1 MVSSLKPGTVD
12 VHGTV
17 GHEIIQSPE
26 TRPDIISS
34 AYCLPVM
41 SLPSSQRS
49 NVNAK
54 SAHQEFNV
62 HMEDLRRRSRKKEI
76 EYHRMLANQSA
87 DNARLERRQRQ
98 IRQMCEQYFEMK
110 AKKSERSGEV
120 DAAKGYRQPNR
131 QLVSPAET
139 AQLLS
144 TDCPSD
150 SIDFVIPPNKRRKPS
165 SNQPGSSS
173 EISNGAPDAVTSAG
187 ASAENATGKPEQPIA
202 NESELKYD
210 LSDFNLASS
219 FVSDLN
225 LPADVIEDVCQSF
238 PGDFDSILTADFLN
252 DDDDYSFAGINCQD
266 LNQPKALDNTGVV
279 NDGGTTGG
287 VFQQQNAYNDGNNI
301 LKKDAV
307 NSSTRLNSTA
317 CQPAMVRY
325 PYSGGSN
332 SFEYNPPT
340 VRAPFFLPND
350 PAFFDH
356 APPNVSYV
364 PSPEKH
370 PPPPPSMINSGQTTS
385 HHPMV
390 MGNISLPMNMQ
401 QLVRQGAL
409 PMSTGVVRGATH
421 YENEYLP
428 PPTPVAHHVAHH
440 HHLHHHHHHQPQP
453 QQQQQQQQQHHH
465 HQMGAGFRQNAMPIG
480 ARYSSVVDP
489 YAQCGASSSQ
499 MQPMP
504 QMGGA
509 PPPNPV
515 GMPMQ
520 ATQYGGSYPTAL
532 SGQMNAAMFSGQY
545 QQPVVRNPNMGYPVH
560 QQVQYD
566 SYRQPRDVGARF
578 YQMYR

>member
-12 VHGTV
+12 VHTTV

-34 AYCLPVM
+34 TYCLPVM
-41 SLPSSQRS
+41 SLPPSQRS

-54 SAHQEFNV
+54 SAHQEFNMY
-62 HMEDLRRRSRKKEI
+62 MEDLRRRSKKKEL
-76 EYHRMLANQSA
+76 EYHRMLATQSA
-87 DNARLERRQRQ
+87 DSVRLERRQRQ

-110 AKKSERSGEV
+110 AKKAERSGDV
-120 DAAKGYRQPNR
+120 DAAKAFRQPNR
-131 QLVSPAET
+131 QLISPAET

-150 SIDFVIPPNKRRKPS
+150 SKDFIIPPNKRRKPS
-165 SNQPGSSS
+165 NQPGSST
-173 EISNGAPDAVTSAG
+173 EISNGGAPDLVTPAG
-187 ASAENATGKPEQPIA
+187 ASAENATVKPNQPIA
-202 NESELKYD
+202 NESEIKYD
-210 LSDFNLASS
+210 LSDLNLASS

-252 DDDDYSFAGINCQD
+252 DDDYSFAGINCQD
-266 LNQPKALDNTGVV
+266 LNQPKALDNTGVT
-279 NDGGTTGG
+279 DGGTTGG

-307 NSSTRLNSTA
+307 NSSARLNSA
-317 CQPAMVRY
+317 PCQPAMVRY
-325 PYSGGSN
+325 PYHGNSSN
-332 SFEYNPPT
+332 SYEYNPPT

-390 MGNISLPMNMQ
+390 MGNNISLPMNMQ
-401 QLVRQGAL
+401 QLVRPGAL
-409 PMSTGVVRGATH
+409 PMSTGVVRGAAH
-421 YENEYLP
+421 YEDEYLP
-428 PPTPVAHHVAHH
+428 PQTPIPHH
-440 HHLHHHHHHQPQP
+440 
-453 QQQQQQQQQHHH
+453 
-465 HQMGAGFRQNAMPIG
+465 NAMQMG

-489 YAQCGASSSQ
+489 YAHCCASSSQ

-532 SGQMNAAMFSGQY
+532 SGQMNAAVFSGPY

-566 SYRQPRDVGARF
+566 AYRQPRDVGARF

>member
-12 VHGTV
+12 VHTTV

-34 AYCLPVM
+34 TYCLP
-41 SLPSSQRS
+41 
-49 NVNAK
+49 
-54 SAHQEFNV
+54 EFNMY
-62 HMEDLRRRSRKKEI
+62 MEDLRRRSKKKEL
-76 EYHRMLANQSA
+76 EYHRMLVTQSA

-110 AKKSERSGEV
+110 AKKAERSGDV
-120 DAAKGYRQPNR
+120 DAAKAFRQPNR
-131 QLVSPAET
+131 QLISPAET

-150 SIDFVIPPNKRRKPS
+150 SKDFIIPPNKRRKP

-173 EISNGAPDAVTSAG
+173 EISNGGATDLVTPAG
-187 ASAENATGKPEQPIA
+187 ASAENATVKPNQPIA
-202 NESELKYD
+202 NESEIKYD
-210 LSDFNLASS
+210 LSDLNLASS

-225 LPADVIEDVCQSF
+225 LPADVIED
-238 PGDFDSILTADFLN
+238 
-252 DDDDYSFAGINCQD
+252 D
-266 LNQPKALDNTGVV
+266 LNQPKALDNTGVT
-279 NDGGTTGG
+279 DGGTTGG

-307 NSSTRLNSTA
+307 NSSTRLNSA
-317 CQPAMVRY
+317 PCQPAMVRY
-325 PYSGGSN
+325 PYHGNSSN
-332 SFEYNPPT
+332 SYEYNPPT

-390 MGNISLPMNMQ
+390 MGNNISLPMNMQ
-401 QLVRQGAL
+401 QLVRPGAL
-409 PMSTGVVRGATH
+409 PMSTGVVGGAAH
-421 YENEYLP
+421 YEDEYLP
-428 PPTPVAHHVAHH
+428 PQTPIPHHVAHH
-440 HHLHHHHHHQPQP
+440 HHHHHHHLHQQQPQP
-453 QQQQQQQQQHHH
+453 QQQQQQHHHHH
-465 HQMGAGFRQNAMPIG
+465 HQMGTDFRQNAMPMG

-489 YAQCGASSSQ
+489 YAHCCASSSQ

-532 SGQMNAAMFSGQY
+532 SGQMNAAMFSGPY

-578 YQMYR
+578 YQILFFQKISLRLMWTLCNFNSIFGEAYL

>member
-12 VHGTV
+12 VHTTV

-34 AYCLPVM
+34 TYCLPVM
-41 SLPSSQRS
+41 SLPPSQRS

-54 SAHQEFNV
+54 SAHQEFNMY
-62 HMEDLRRRSRKKEI
+62 MEDLRRRSKKKEL
-76 EYHRMLANQSA
+76 EYHRMLATQSA
-87 DNARLERRQRQ
+87 DSVRLERRQRQ

-110 AKKSERSGEV
+110 AKKAERSGDV
-120 DAAKGYRQPNR
+120 DAAKAFRQPNR
-131 QLVSPAET
+131 QLISPAET

-150 SIDFVIPPNKRRKPS
+150 SKDFIIPPNKRRKPS
-165 SNQPGSSS
+165 NQPGSST
-173 EISNGAPDAVTSAG
+173 EISNGGAPDLVTPAG
-187 ASAENATGKPEQPIA
+187 ASAENATVKPNQPIA
-202 NESELKYD
+202 NESEIKYD
-210 LSDFNLASS
+210 LSDLNLASS

-252 DDDDYSFAGINCQD
+252 DDDYSFAGINCQD
-266 LNQPKALDNTGVV
+266 LNQPKALDNTGVT
-279 NDGGTTGG
+279 DGGTTGG

-307 NSSTRLNSTA
+307 NSSTRLNSA
-317 CQPAMVRY
+317 PCQPAMVRY
-325 PYSGGSN
+325 PYHGNSSN
-332 SFEYNPPT
+332 SYEYNPPT

-390 MGNISLPMNMQ
+390 MGNNISLPMNMQ
-401 QLVRQGAL
+401 QLVRPGAL
-409 PMSTGVVRGATH
+409 PMSTGVVRGAAH
-421 YENEYLP
+421 YEDEYLP
-428 PPTPVAHHVAHH
+428 PQTPIPHHVAHH
-440 HHLHHHHHHQPQP
+440 HHHHHLH
-453 QQQQQQQQQHHH
+453 QQQPQQQQQHHH
-465 HQMGAGFRQNAMPIG
+465 HHHHQMGTDFRQNAMQMG

-489 YAQCGASSSQ
+489 YAHCCASSSQ

-532 SGQMNAAMFSGQY
+532 SGQMNAAMFSGPY

-566 SYRQPRDVGARF
+566 AYRQPRDVGARF